1 MIAMAREV
9 PRSRPRRR
17 TALRLLVVAMLL
29 PPAAA
34 MAAGQLLGE
43 QWWVT
48 AALLYLPYFVFLAPA
63 LVALAITIKLG
74 WGWRIFATVVVATLA
89 LWGMGFN
96 VPTGAEDGKARVRVM
111 TYNIKSYIAL
121 DDSIEA
127 RLLGLEIARHD
138 PDVVVMQDARGVTGL
153 PVAEREALVGCR
165 HFVLLGQYG
174 IASRHPVRDCGYGNI
189 DFRGHAHTY
198 ARCVLSVEGR
208 EVDLVT
214 VHLLTPREG
223 LNALRF
229 ERLRGIGEW
238 RENVGDRLSQA
249 TTLAA
254 AITRRQRPV
263 ILAGDLNAPPRSI
276 VMDRLREADLRDAH
290 EAAGTGY
297 GFTYGHSHKT
307 RLPFLRIDHVMVTPE
322 IGVVRTFPGESRA
335 SPHLPVIADLHLDR
349 IVPTREPRS

>member
-1 MIAMAREV
+1 MKAG
-9 PRSRPRRR
+9 
-17 TALRLLVVAMLL
+17 LRLLVLVLL
-29 PPAAA
+29 VPTALA
-34 MAAGQLLGE
+34 MAAGQLLAE

-48 AALLYLPYFVFLAPA
+48 AALLYFPWFGFTVPAVAA
-63 LVALAITIKLG
+63 LVLTVKLG
-74 WGWRIFATVVVATLA
+74 WAWRASAGLVVAA
-89 LWGMGFN
+89 LFAWGMGFN
-96 VPTGAEDGKARVRVM
+96 IPTGAEEGQARVRVM

-153 PVAEREALVGCR
+153 PVADREQLVGNR
-165 HFVLLGQYG
+165 QFVLLGQYG
-174 IASRHPVRDCGYGNI
+174 IASRHPIRDCGFGNI
-189 DFRGHAHTY
+189 DFRGHTHTY
-198 ARCVLSVEGR
+198 ARCVLSVQGR

-229 ERLRGIGEW
+229 QRLRGIDEW

-263 ILAGDLNAPPRSI
+263 ILAGDLNAPARSI

-322 IGVVRTFPGESRA
+322 IGVVRAFAGSSRA

-349 IVPTREPRS
+349 IVPAREPRT